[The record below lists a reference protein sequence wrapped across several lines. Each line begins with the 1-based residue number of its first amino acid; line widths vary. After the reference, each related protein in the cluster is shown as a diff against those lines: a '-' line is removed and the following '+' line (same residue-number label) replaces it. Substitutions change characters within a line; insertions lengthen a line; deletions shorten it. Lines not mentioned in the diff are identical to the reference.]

1 MSNIKKL
8 SALLLV
14 SIIAFSFSSCDTNF
28 LNKILPG
35 NYDASFG
42 KRPDYFPNT
51 KWVSEEPNIWFEVI
65 EEVNDIGESNNVIKG
80 EIYFEDEKLNFEAYF
95 DMGIGFNIIV
105 EAEDYEY
112 NKTIKGLCSFYS
124 DKLIVEIEEDF
135 VFNNKY
141 EQITFYKINDDLSE
155 SSNN

>member
-8 SALLLV
+8 AALLLV
-14 SIIAFSFSSCDTNF
+14 SIIVFSFSSCDTNF

-65 EEVNDIGESNNVIKG
+65 EEVNDIANFEENALLQIRDKG
-80 EIYFEDEKLNFEAYF
+80 ENDITVTLFCYDNKIEMKRETDEYLINFFFEK
-95 DMGIGFNIIV
+95 GI
-105 EAEDYEY
+105 
-112 NKTIKGLCSFYS
+112 
-124 DKLIVEIEEDF
+124 
-135 VFNNKY
+135 
-141 EQITFYKINDDLSE
+141 
-155 SSNN
+155 SNYATYLLKD